1 MTSKKWD
8 AVALLFEITTVLN
21 LSPTLLTQKV
31 PWPSIFLTSKISPLP
46 SALLL
51 LALLSSHLLYSYPSQ
66 PLSLLGSFPISTE
79 IPSISMENTPPLFL
93 LHLRGQL
100 TPFSFQLALPPRIH
114 MDSWWAARNPNQGPK
129 WAHNIA
135 QNRSGVYGPEPCR
148 IWVPKLPKI
157 SVLHQLTR
165 WTGWIGWTGCQPVKQ
180 VAKKI
185 WKFDRMFLEEW
196 GIHEKKMVRNSE
208 FGKGRYDQNNYQK
221 SVFYTG

>member
-51 LALLSSHLLYSYPSQ
+51 LALLSPHLLYSYPSQ
-66 PLSLLGSFPISTE
+66 HLSLLSFFPFSTE
-79 IPSISMENTPPLFL
+79 IPSISMENTLPIISLA
-93 LHLRGQL
+93 L
-100 TPFSFQLALPPRIH
+100 TRPAHSLQFFQLASPPRTH

-135 QNRSGVYGPEPCR
+135 QNRSGVYGPVPCR

-157 SVLHQLTR
+157 SVLHRLTR
-165 WTGWIGWTGCQPVKQ
+165 
-180 VAKKI
+180 
-185 WKFDRMFLEEW
+185 
-196 GIHEKKMVRNSE
+196 
-208 FGKGRYDQNNYQK
+208 
-221 SVFYTG
+221 